1 MWDGKLFDQNASE
14 LYHVVYVWL
23 GAFCWT
29 FVFFFFFF
37 FDLQINCPLY
47 IVHVMSKSS
56 AEAICD
62 ARRRGVVVV
71 GEPIAASLGTDG
83 TSYWNKCWRHAAGI
97 QTLYFTASCASVVYV
112 IHDIDTEPYL
122 YVVQGIWTLKC
133 ILGFWKDAISQ
144 YILWNGYLIV
154 VCRACYGTTV
164 KTWPHDAWV
173 PHGSS
178 CQVSSL

>member
-1 MWDGKLFDQNASE
+1 MLNLRF
-14 LYHVVYVWL
+14 L
-23 GAFCWT
+23 
-29 FVFFFFFF
+29 FFF

-112 IHDIDTEPYL
+112 IHVYR
-122 YVVQGIWTLKC
+122 YRTL
-133 ILGFWKDAISQ
+133 L
-144 YILWNGYLIV
+144 V
-154 VCRACYGTTV
+154 HGTRYMD
-164 KTWPHDAWV
+164 P
-173 PHGSS
+173 
-178 CQVSSL
+178 